1 MRVRDLGQML
11 YRDAW
16 AVQEDAHARVL
27 AGEAEELLF
36 VEHPPVITY
45 GRRDGC
51 EKNLLATEAQL
62 KSMGV
67 DLVKSD
73 RGGDITLHAPGQIV
87 CYPIVRLAD
96 HHLSVGGY
104 VHTLERIVIETLGGF
119 GLLAATD
126 PKAVGVW
133 VNDAGQQAKICAIGV
148 RIRKGVSLHG
158 LALNVSTDLD
168 LFDLIVPCGLQGRT
182 VTSLS
187 RLLGEHAPS
196 VSEVRTSLTQRL
208 LAALAPGAKGRE
220 DIV

>member
-119 GLLAATD
+119 GAARGHG
-126 PKAVGVW
+126 PKGRRGLGERCGA
-133 VNDAGQQAKICAIGV
+133 AGE
-148 RIRKGVSLHG
+148 
-158 LALNVSTDLD
+158 DLRHRR
-168 LFDLIVPCGLQGRT
+168 PNPQGRFAARARPE
-182 VTSLS
+182 
-187 RLLGEHAPS
+187 RLDRPRS
-196 VSEVRTSLTQRL
+196 V
-208 LAALAPGAKGRE
+208 
-220 DIV
+220 